1 MPLQTGLAGS
11 SQSALARHSTQEVP
25 FLHISRAPLQAGLV
39 PHIHCWFTHALA
51 VIALH
56 AVEQLPQCVKSVA
69 MFTHIATFL
78 QQLEFVA
85 P

>member
-25 FLHISRAPLQAGLV
+25 FATYRARRCRPGWC